1 MANVT
6 ELTTQPDHGAVIG
19 NIKDG
24 PVVISPIMQN
34 FIDDLVQKLN
44 IQIFGNAVR
53 LPSYTVATL
62 PVVPDVSEP
71 SQIFVSD
78 ETGGSVPAFS
88 DGTNWRRVTDRAIV
102 S

>member
-1 MANVT
+1 MANIT
-6 ELTTQPDHGAVIG
+6 ELTTQPDHGESIG
-19 NIKDG
+19 LFKNE
-24 PVVISPIMQN
+24 PVVIAPLMQN

-44 IQIFGNAVR
+44 MQIFGRSVR

-62 PVVPDVSEP
+62 PVVPDISEP
-71 SQIFVSD
+71 AQIFVSD

-88 DGTNWRRVTDRAIV
+88 DGTNWRRVTDRAVV